1 MIAEIL
7 VWGFFSA
14 MGWMAANWTVD
25 QIMPDKEIKEQQVC
39 SEWREEKQSD
49 GTIHKTRTCESKK

>member
-25 QIMPDKEIKEQQVC
+25 QVLPERTETQVC
-39 SEWREEKQSD
+39 SEWKEERNAD
-49 GTIHKTRTCESKK
+49 GSVNRTRTCESKK

>member
-25 QIMPDKEIKEQQVC
+25 QIIP
-39 SEWREEKQSD
+39 EKTETQTCTKWQEVQNSD
-49 GTIHKTRTCESKK
+49 NTVLRTRTCEPNK

>member
-14 MGWMAANWTVD
+14 MGWMAANWT
-25 QIMPDKEIKEQQVC
+25 IDKITPEKIETQVC
-39 SEWREEKQSD
+39 SVWQESQQPD
-49 GTIHKTRTCESKK
+49 GTIKRTRTCESKK

>member
-1 MIAEIL
+1 MIPEII

-25 QIMPDKEIKEQQVC
+25 QVLPEKKEVQIC
-39 SEWREEKQSD
+39 SDWQEIRKAD
-49 GTIHKTRTCESKK
+49 GTVERTRTCEPKK

>member
-14 MGWMAANWTVD
+14 MGWMAANWTID
-25 QIMPDKEIKEQQVC
+25 RIIPEKIETQLC
-39 SEWREEKQSD
+39 SEWREEILPN
-49 GTIHKTRTCESKK
+49 GTVQRTRTCESKK

>member
-25 QIMPDKEIKEQQVC
+25 QVLQEKTETQVC
-39 SEWREEKQSD
+39 TEWRESRQSD
-49 GTIHKTRTCESKK
+49 GTLHRTRTCEPKK